1 MTVAAGSE
9 DFSSDSSAMSPPE
22 QLRRL
27 ELFRPAFEQLVGLIR
42 GRVRYPKEY
51 STWHADER
59 ADFKRLRVAVGDIL
73 LDAACEPLRLKYIF
87 LFMQAPS

>member
-1 MTVAAGSE
+1 MVTDIGWELATVAAGPEEISNN
-9 DFSSDSSAMSPPE
+9 SSSAVSSPE

-42 GRVRYPKEY
+42 GRVRYPKDY

-73 LDAACEPLRLKYIF
+73 LDAACALPLFR
-87 LFMQAPS
+87 